1 MVTITYDQKLILVR
15 VMVASLDL
23 KSSDIEKQLNISRSV
38 VSTHLR
44 GERDYPPI
52 DMFLVEQFF
61 GVKIK
66 EYSIA

>member
-1 MVTITYDQKLILVR
+1 
-15 VMVASLDL
+15 MVASLDL

-38 VSTHLR
+38 VSRHLR

>member
-1 MVTITYDQKLILVR
+1 MATITYEQKLILVR

-38 VSTHLR
+38 VSRHLR

-52 DMFLVEQFF
+52 DMFLVEKFF
-61 GVKIK
+61 GVRIK
-66 EYSIA
+66 EFIIV

>member
-38 VSTHLR
+38 VSRHLR

-52 DMFLVEQFF
+52 DMYLVEKFF
-61 GVKIK
+61 GVRIK
-66 EYSIA
+66 EFIID